1 MDLFEI
7 LFIAL
12 FILFPIVEQVLKK
25 KRAPGPQQQE
35 PEDRPLEDEV
45 PDRLER
51 PGRGDGPASQDPG
64 SASDMVPD
72 DLWAVLTGERREPR
86 VEEAPG
92 SEPSGWDEEQ
102 SPAWGE
108 ARRDEKRRWARQ
120 NAPWSIDDDQGAP
133 PDQAATPVP
142 ESLEEYGPEAYSLER
157 LDLEPESL
165 EQPLPSAEARHRQF
179 HELIDRPPRK
189 RKARRSR
196 VSRALR
202 EPASLRQALI
212 LNEVLGTPKGLD

>member
-25 KRAPGPQQQE
+25 KRTPGTQQE
-35 PEDRPLEDEV
+35 PEGRALEEEV
-45 PDRLER
+45 PEKLER
-51 PGRGDGPASQDPG
+51 PGQVEVPASRDPA

-72 DLWAVLTGERREPR
+72 DLWAVLTGEQREPQ
-86 VEEAPG
+86 VEEVPAADPPAWG
-92 SEPSGWDEEQ
+92 EERA
-102 SPAWGE
+102 PAWGE
-108 ARRDEKRRWARQ
+108 ARREVKRRRARQ
-120 NAPWSIDDDQGAP
+120 NAPWSIDDDLVAE
-133 PDQAATPVP
+133 PVP
-142 ESLEEYGPEAYSLER
+142 DSLEEYGLEAYSLEPV
-157 LDLEPESL
+157 DLEPVSL
-165 EQPLPSAEARHRQF
+165 EQPLPSAEVRHRQF
-179 HELIDRPPRK
+179 HDLIDRPSPR

-202 EPASLRQALI
+202 EPESLRQALI